1 MKIEHLSNDHP
12 IVIGI
17 LLSERNLES
26 LLAGLRSD
34 PSVERSFLRSLGTTT
49 VVIMAERDAAH
60 YDADFPEIHDLAQ
73 EPAA

>member
-34 PSVERSFLRSLGTTT
+34 PSVERSFLK
-49 VVIMAERDAAH
+49 
-60 YDADFPEIHDLAQ
+60 